1 MCHQVRLA
9 GFIAG
14 LTLFCANSVL
24 ANSLVQV
31 QTFAGWNGSIVDPT
45 PCSDS
50 ETMSSPGS
58 AAVSSA
64 CGPLFPGAVTASASG
79 TVGGGI
85 IPNLSGKLLTSTS
98 PFFPPFTDATAS
110 LTESYT
116 GGLEV
121 DGGSG
126 PATLV
131 LDFGLTGEGSEF
143 GFENGASMNFSVDGG
158 SSLSCPSL
166 TSGNPTFGFI
176 CDNAQD
182 YQPES
187 VSIPVTFGVPFT
199 FFEQLKI
206 NVSGLDGDS
215 ADAVGDTGE
224 PSFNG
229 AGSFFV
235 GYSVDQN
242 GNAVGGTLAAAP
254 EPSALLLIPLSLCFM
269 AWRKSRA
276 EKLQDESKIKAA
288 TTRRRFGQFRYFA
301 THPF

>member
-1 MCHQVRLA
+1 MRHQGRLS

-24 ANSLVQV
+24 ADSLVQV
-31 QTFAGWNGSIVDPT
+31 QTVAGWNGGSTVAPT

-50 ETMSSPGS
+50 ETMSSPGT
-58 AAVSSA
+58 AAVSSS
-64 CGPLFPGAVTASASG
+64 CGPLFPRAVTASASG

-85 IPNLSGKLLTSTS
+85 IPNLSGTLLTSTS
-98 PFFPPFTDATAS
+98 LFFPPFTYATAS
-110 LTESYT
+110 MTESYT
-116 GGLEV
+116 GVLEV

-126 PATLV
+126 HATLV
-131 LDFGLTGEGSEF
+131 LDFGLTGEGTEF
-143 GFENGASMNFSVDGG
+143 GSENGASMNFSVDSG
-158 SSLSCPSL
+158 SSLSCPS
-166 TSGNPTFGFI
+166 SDNPVVGFI
-176 CDNAQD
+176 CYGFQG

-206 NVSGLDGDS
+206 NVSGSDGDS
-215 ADAVGDTGE
+215 ADAVGENGNV
-224 PSFNG
+224 PFSG
-229 AGSFFV
+229 AGSFFI

-269 AWRKSRA
+269 AWGKSRA
-276 EKLQDESKIKAA
+276 ERLQAESKN
-288 TTRRRFGQFRYFA
+288 
-301 THPF
+301 